1 MSKANESNAGEQWKF
16 VQRKNNKE
24 KKHLMVAQATQFLK
38 EARRSGR
45 KVASTTR
52 ESSSCTVRDCKR
64 EAAADDKNV
73 KCAVYSCC
81 R

>member
-1 MSKANESNAGEQWKF
+1 MSKANKSSEGEQWNL

-52 ESSSCTVRDCKR
+52 ESSSCPVRDCKR
-64 EAAADDKNV
+64 EAADDKNV
-73 KCAVYSCC
+73 KCAVYSC
-81 R
+81 RR